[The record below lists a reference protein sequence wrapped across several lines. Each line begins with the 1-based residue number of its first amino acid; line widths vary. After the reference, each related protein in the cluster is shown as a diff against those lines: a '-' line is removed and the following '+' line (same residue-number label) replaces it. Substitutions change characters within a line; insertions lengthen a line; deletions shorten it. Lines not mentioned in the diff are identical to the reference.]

1 MINCV
6 SWLRNKTFIVKYSQ
20 SESEVWIFVYEDDIY
35 DTKTYSDP
43 GSEEYTSQFGAVASE
58 ADTYRSDS
66 RHPPAKYLQWGVR
79 EQN

>member
-1 MINCV
+1 MIEKEP
-6 SWLRNKTFIVKYSQ
+6 S
-20 SESEVWIFVYEDDIY
+20 VYDDDIY

-66 RHPPAKYLQWGVR
+66 RHPPAKYLQLGVR
-79 EQN
+79 DLHQTNDVIL